1 MATAALM
8 ALMQKHGSESY
19 ARGADHM
26 PRELKFAAIDI
37 GSNAVRLLL
46 SRALATK
53 TGTLLRRDS
62 FIRMPMRLGEDVFT
76 RGKISTE
83 KAEQLATIMV
93 AFSELIQAYGA
104 RDYKACATSAM
115 REAKNGPRVVRKI
128 KSRSGL
134 DVEIVDGVREAE
146 IIYATQA
153 ERKLGKKKAVL
164 YVDVGGGSTEVTLL
178 ANGRKPM
185 SSSFKIGT
193 VRILENRV
201 RKEQWRHLQIWVVR
215 NCAAKRSLAAIGS
228 GGNINAI
235 SKLARRKEGQALSY
249 RRLKAL
255 HGYLKGFSLE
265 ERIRVLGLRPDRAD
279 VIVPAARIYLSIMKW
294 SKIKRLYVPQ
304 IGLVDGLV
312 RLLYERRCEAR
323 KRS

>member
-1 MATAALM
+1 
-8 ALMQKHGSESY
+8 
-19 ARGADHM
+19 M

-53 TGTLLRRDS
+53 AGALLRRDS
-62 FIRMPMRLGEDVFT
+62 FVRMPLRLGEDVFT

-83 KAEQLATIMV
+83 KAEQLASTMA
-93 AFSELIQAYGA
+93 AFSELIHAYGA

-115 REAKNGPRVVRKI
+115 REAKNGARVVRKI
-128 KSRSGL
+128 KRRSGL
-134 DVEIVDGVREAE
+134 DVEIVDGRREAE
-146 IIYATQA
+146 IVYGTHA
-153 ERKLGKKKAVL
+153 ERRLGKQKAVL
-164 YVDVGGGSTEVTLL
+164 YVDVGGGSTELTLL
-178 ANGRKPM
+178 SNGRKPI

-193 VRILENRV
+193 VRILKNRD
-201 RKEQWRHLQIWVVR
+201 RTAQWRHLKTWVVR
-215 NCAAKRSLAAIGS
+215 NCSAKRSLAAIGS
-228 GGNINAI
+228 GGSINAI
-235 SKLARRKEGQALSY
+235 FKFARRKEGQALSY
-249 RRLKAL
+249 KQLKAL
-255 HGYLKGFSLE
+255 YGYLKGFSLE

-304 IGLVDGLV
+304 IGLADGLV

-323 KRS
+323 RRG